1 MNVIKNKKNIY
12 GVDWDFYIKNGYYLI
27 KEIFDKNF
35 LKIIKSHF
43 IEIYEQ
49 ENGKCSQHQL
59 LKNDVFLNLIEYP
72 NIPTLGIDFNIKLIP
87 LKNNKIAKIQTLYTL
102 NVVNVML
109 SR

>member
-1 MNVIKNKKNIY
+1 MNVIKNKKIIY

-35 LKIIKSHF
+35 LKIIKSNF

-72 NIPTLGIDFNIKLIP
+72 NILNPMKYIYGSQIQLLQYDLLYQP
-87 LKNNKIAKIQTLYTL
+87 PQIA
-102 NVVNVML
+102 
-109 SR
+109 